1 MERRYYRD
9 TGYAILLEEW
19 RRRGF
24 TTGLV
29 LWMGLDI
36 LGDVAVISFL
46 GYTRRFGA
54 FHKNKLI
61 NVGSIF

>member
-9 TGYAILLEEW
+9 TGYAILLEEC
-19 RRRGF
+19 RGRGVHD
-24 TTGLV
+24 GLGF
-29 LWMGLDI
+29 LMGLDI